1 MIRKTAP
8 TSGKW
13 AKKATNKPLIF
24 IFKPLFV
31 IIEPLKMINK
41 PFSVIFKPFFATDK
55 PLNFIFKPFFMT
67 NKPLIFIFKPLSVTI
82 EPLKIINEPL
92 FQTNQGM
99 SQADLG
105 RSKTKDALLQDK
117 ITAFGKIWDILD
129 PVWLFDAVNER
140 N

>member
-13 AKKATNKPLIF
+13 AKKT
-24 IFKPLFV
+24 
-31 IIEPLKMINK
+31 
-41 PFSVIFKPFFATDK
+41 
-55 PLNFIFKPFFMT
+55 T

-117 ITAFGKIWDILD
+117 IAAFGKIWDILD

>member
-1 MIRKTAP
+1 MTNDMIRKTAP

-13 AKKATNKPLIF
+13 AKKT
-24 IFKPLFV
+24 
-31 IIEPLKMINK
+31 
-41 PFSVIFKPFFATDK
+41 
-55 PLNFIFKPFFMT
+55 T